1 MAACGLRRVGH
12 KMSDLKPP
20 GFREVLNREFW
31 KNLTSPFA
39 ITHSHTRICIPACM
53 LSRFSRV
60 QLFVP
65 LSTVAC
71 QTPLTMGL
79 SRQESWRGC
88 CVLPVSASLRMSR
101 ILSGSDGCTYTV
113 SSVPAD
119 AHRLAFDVV

>member
-39 ITHSHTRICIPACM
+39 ITHSHTRICIPACV

-65 LSTVAC
+65 LLTVAC
-71 QTPLTMGL
+71 QTPLSMGL

-88 CVLPVSASLRMSR
+88 CVCILKDVANPFWKRWVYLHSLQCPCRRSQAS
-101 ILSGSDGCTYTV
+101 V
-113 SSVPAD
+113 
-119 AHRLAFDVV
+119 